1 MAAVLQLLDMNN
13 AEFERITEHL
23 GHTQDVH
30 KAWYLQEA
38 STVELTKVAK
48 TLIAKDVGVEFTN
61 RKMKDLTGN
70 VFFFLLM
77 VAILYNKQNNFNPIR
92 EFHTSKTKQ
101 TNFSHFVLLN

>member
-13 AEFERITEHL
+13 AELERITEHL

-30 KAWYLQEA
+30 KTWYLQEA

-70 VFFFLLM
+70 AFFFD
-77 VAILYNKQNNFNPIR
+77 NKQNNFNPIR
-92 EFHTSKTKQ
+92 DFHTSKTKQ

>member
-13 AEFERITEHL
+13 AELERITEHL

-70 VFFFLLM
+70 VFFFFCLWLLYCIISKT
-77 VAILYNKQNNFNPIR
+77 ILILLETFTPAKPNKQI
-92 EFHTSKTKQ
+92 FHT
-101 TNFSHFVLLN
+101 LCY

>member
-13 AEFERITEHL
+13 AELERITEHL

-30 KAWYLQEA
+30 KTWYLQEA

-70 VFFFLLM
+70 PFFFD
-77 VAILYNKQNNFNPIR
+77 NKQNNFNPIR
-92 EFHTSKTKQ
+92 DFHTSKTKQ
-101 TNFSHFVLLN
+101 TNFSHFGLLN